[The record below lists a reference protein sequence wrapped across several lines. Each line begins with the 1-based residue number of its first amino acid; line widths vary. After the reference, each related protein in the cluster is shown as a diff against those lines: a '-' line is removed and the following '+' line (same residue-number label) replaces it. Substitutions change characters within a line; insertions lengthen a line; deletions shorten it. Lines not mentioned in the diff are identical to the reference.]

1 MTLFSKAIPDSKW
14 WQWKLICI
22 FYWGFTRTTSS
33 ELIRW
38 YDEICPRRL
47 VSSIRE
53 TFTEPFRAKEIS
65 FTHTV
70 KRRYIGTY
78 QISME
83 LWKKNLCVVHVI
95 AVGFCICRNEKRNS
109 YLRPIAPVFPRSACV
124 VVVFFFFFYIW
135 PEYCYM
141 HEILYFPLC
150 VLSDEN
156 WVNIY
161 TVLGRSVWKGNFGT

>member
-53 TFTEPFRAKEIS
+53 TLTEPFRAKEIS
-65 FTHTV
+65 FTHSQTQIYRDIPDFHGIV
-70 KRRYIGTY
+70 K
-78 QISME
+78 
-83 LWKKNLCVVHVI
+83 KKSLRCTCNSSRFLYM
-95 AVGFCICRNEKRNS
+95 EKRKEKFIFKTYS
-109 YLRPIAPVFPRSACV
+109 SHFSKQCLRGC
-124 VVVFFFFFYIW
+124 FFFFTF
-135 PEYCYM
+135 
-141 HEILYFPLC
+141 
-150 VLSDEN
+150 DQN
-156 WVNIY
+156 
-161 TVLGRSVWKGNFGT
+161 TVICTKFCIFHSASYQMRIGLTSIQC

>member
-1 MTLFSKAIPDSKW
+1 MTVKINLYF
-14 WQWKLICI
+14 LL
-22 FYWGFTRTTSS
+22 GFTCTTSS

-65 FTHTV
+65 FTHSQTQIYRDIPDFHGIV
-70 KRRYIGTY
+70 KKKSPRCTCNSSRFLYMWKRKEKFIFKTY
-78 QISME
+78 SSR
-83 LWKKNLCVVHVI
+83 
-95 AVGFCICRNEKRNS
+95 FS
-109 YLRPIAPVFPRSACV
+109 RSACM
-124 VVVFFFFFYIW
+124 VFFFFCIW

-141 HEILYFPLC
+141 HDILYFPLC

-161 TVLGRSVWKGNFGT
+161 TVLGRSVWKGNFGTLWMIYVKIIISNL

>member
-1 MTLFSKAIPDSKW
+1 MTVKINLYF
-14 WQWKLICI
+14 LL
-22 FYWGFTRTTSS
+22 GFTRTTSS

-65 FTHTV
+65 FTHSQTQIYGDIPDFHGIV
-70 KRRYIGTY
+70 K
-78 QISME
+78 
-83 LWKKNLCVVHVI
+83 KKLCVVHVI

-109 YLRPIAPVFPRSACV
+109 YLRPIAPIFPSSACV
-124 VVVFFFFFYIW
+124 VVLFFFYIW

-161 TVLGRSVWKGNFGT
+161 TVLGRGVWKGNFGT

>member
-1 MTLFSKAIPDSKW
+1 MMTVKINLYF
-14 WQWKLICI
+14 LL
-22 FYWGFTRTTSS
+22 GFTRTTSS

-53 TFTEPFRAKEIS
+53 TFTEPFRSKEIS
-65 FTHTV
+65 FTHSHTQIYRDIPDFHGIV
-70 KRRYIGTY
+70 K
-78 QISME
+78 
-83 LWKKNLCVVHVI
+83 KKLCVVHVI

-109 YLRPIAPVFPRSACV
+109 YLRPIAPVFLAVLAWC
-124 VVVFFFFFYIW
+124 FFFFYIW

-161 TVLGRSVWKGNFGT
+161 TVLGRSVRKGNFGTLWMIYVKIIISNL

>member
-53 TFTEPFRAKEIS
+53 TFTELFRAKEIS
-65 FTHTV
+65 FTHSQT
-70 KRRYIGTY
+70 
-78 QISME
+78 QIYRDIPDFHGIV
-83 LWKKNLCVVHVI
+83 KKNLCVVHVI

-109 YLRPIAPVFPRSACV
+109 YLRPIAPIFPSSACV
-124 VVVFFFFFYIW
+124 VVLVFFTF
-135 PEYCYM
+135 
-141 HEILYFPLC
+141 
-150 VLSDEN
+150 DQN
-156 WVNIY
+156 
-161 TVLGRSVWKGNFGT
+161 TVICTKFCIFHSASYQMRIGLTSIQC

>member
-1 MTLFSKAIPDSKW
+1 MTVKINLYFLLGFHSHHIQWTDSLVWWNLSKASSFFHQGNIH
-14 WQWKLICI
+14 
-22 FYWGFTRTTSS
+22 RTFQS
-33 ELIRW
+33 ERDL
-38 YDEICPRRL
+38 
-47 VSSIRE
+47 
-53 TFTEPFRAKEIS
+53 
-65 FTHTV
+65 

-95 AVGFCICRNEKRNS
+95 AVGFCIWRNEKRNS
-109 YLRPIAPVFPRSACV
+109 YLRPIAPIFPSSACV
-124 VVVFFFFFYIW
+124 VVFFFFYIW

-161 TVLGRSVWKGNFGT
+161 TVLGRGVWKGNFGT